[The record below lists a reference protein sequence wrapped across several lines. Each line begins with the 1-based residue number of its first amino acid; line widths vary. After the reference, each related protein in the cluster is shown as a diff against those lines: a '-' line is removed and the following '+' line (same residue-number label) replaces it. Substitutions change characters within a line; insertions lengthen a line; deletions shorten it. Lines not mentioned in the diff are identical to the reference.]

1 MPNKPRTLG
10 EWHQAT
16 LLPTSEKRGF
26 LCHFLGLTQIQT
38 LTRKDLVLSENEI
51 HELSEAVRR
60 RLDGEPFP
68 YIVGTQEFFSRPF
81 FVNPSVLIPRPD
93 TECLIEWLID
103 HIPKNAKAA
112 DLGTG
117 SGCIAITLKLERP
130 DLEVIATDIS
140 GDALAIAKKN
150 AENLGAEIKFYQGDW
165 LKAIPADESFDVIV
179 SNPPYIDQHDEHL
192 KQLTFE
198 PISALTDH
206 GNGLSYI
213 EAIYSQ
219 ASALQEKPSV
229 IAIEHGWDQGSAVR
243 QLAEK
248 NSFKGA
254 QTLRDYGGNDR
265 FTVWTE

>member
-1 MPNKPRTLG
+1 MTLG
-10 EWHQAT
+10 EWYQAT

-51 HELSEAVRR
+51 HYLSEAVRR

-150 AENLGAEIKFYQGDW
+150 AENLGAEIKFYQGIG
-165 LKAIPADESFDVIV
+165 LKPSPADESFDVIV

-206 GNGLSYI
+206 GNGLSCI

-219 ASALQEKPSV
+219 ASALQEK
-229 IAIEHGWDQGSAVR
+229 
-243 QLAEK
+243 QLL
-248 NSFKGA
+248 S
-254 QTLRDYGGNDR
+254 
-265 FTVWTE
+265 